1 MHGDLEGH
9 RLLLKFW
16 VPPKVTDF
24 LSSQGGL
31 GRLGRGVE
39 TMKCMY
45 FMQLTTS
52 TDFITISVRFFQQGN
67 FNNSINSN
75 PFSDL

>member
-1 MHGDLEGH
+1 MHGVLEGH

-31 GRLGRGVE
+31 EGWGGGAE

-45 FMQLTTS
+45 FIQLTTS